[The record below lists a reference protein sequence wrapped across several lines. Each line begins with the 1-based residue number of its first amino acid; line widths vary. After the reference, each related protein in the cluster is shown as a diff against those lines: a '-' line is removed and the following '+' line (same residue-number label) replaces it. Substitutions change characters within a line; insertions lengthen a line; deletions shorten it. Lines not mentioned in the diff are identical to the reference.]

1 MGWVWKLRLGATLLV
16 EAPILV
22 WIGFGLGLSTNVLAS
37 LFVVFTP
44 LLYTILFF
52 RPGLF
57 ILMGMWL
64 LGTAGSSAYLLRIFP
79 PSIALG
85 LGLALSTG
93 ASAIVAP
100 VLRWLPRLLLRR
112 RL

>member
-1 MGWVWKLRLGATLLV
+1 MAWMWKLRLAAALLV
-16 EAPILV
+16 EAPVLA
-22 WIGFGLGLSTNVLAS
+22 WTAYTLGLSTDVLAS
-37 LFVVFTP
+37 LFVVLTP
-44 LLYTILFF
+44 LLYGILLF
-52 RPGLF
+52 RPSLF
-57 ILMGMWL
+57 VLLGMWL

-85 LGLALSTG
+85 LGLSLSTG

-100 VLRWLPRLLLRR
+100 VLRWLPRFLLRR

>member
-1 MGWVWKLRLGATLLV
+1 MGWMWKVRLAAALLV
-16 EAPILV
+16 EAPVLA
-22 WIGFGLGLSTNVLAS
+22 WTAYGLGLSTDVLAS
-37 LFVVFTP
+37 LFVVLTA
-44 LLYTILFF
+44 LLYGILLL

-57 ILMGMWL
+57 VLLGMWL

-79 PSIALG
+79 PSTALG
-85 LGLALSTG
+85 FGLILSTG

-100 VLRWLPRLLLRR
+100 VLRWLPRLLSRR